1 MFNDLIQAGVQFA
14 KIDRQPNRILLQ
26 LFPQDGQKLQNHPR
40 KPRRRTTDGL
50 PTTTW
55 NLEDFIVPN
64 RKKKPPQVSR
74 ATMPEPPETKDLS
87 LAQFMA

>member
-1 MFNDLIQAGVQFA
+1 M
-14 KIDRQPNRILLQ
+14 
-26 LFPQDGQKLQNHPR
+26 QKLIANPITSSFSCGNDQKFQNHPG

-74 ATMPEPPETKDLS
+74 ATMPEPAETKDLS
-87 LAQFMA
+87 LAQFIA